1 MLRESIPEES
11 GHRPSDQNRYLLPL
25 RDQSYAAG
33 GTGTAYTLVQF
44 LRRAAAQPQDV
55 SRRRKNA
62 AACNNPSASCG
73 KTCLCEGSKACEKN
87 KKRKGFLKRFAEEAF
102 DLVEDAVDL
111 VEDIFD

>member
-11 GHRPSDQNRYLLPL
+11 GHRPSNQNRYLLPL

-55 SRRRKNA
+55 SRRRKTPPPAITHQPRA
-62 AACNNPSASCG
+62 AKPAYV
-73 KTCLCEGSKACEKN
+73 KAPKPVKKS